1 MVISKGVK
9 TFNVI
14 NIIFLTLLGLTMVLP
29 LLHVIAQSFSNSV
42 AINKGLVYFWPVN
55 FTGANYTS
63 ILKDQTIWLAFRNS
77 VIITVGGTL
86 INLMATASLA
96 YPLSRQEYLGRKIIL
111 IMVLVTLI
119 FHAPLIPNYLLLK
132 NIKLLNTLWVLM
144 IPTAISAYNLFVMRS
159 FFMNLPNELFDSA
172 RIDGCGEMGM
182 LWRIVLPLSK
192 PAMATM
198 GIMYAVSNWNTY
210 SAAIY
215 YINSRSLIP
224 LQVRLREMIITDQFG
239 ASDSSALDSAINLSP
254 EGLKMAVI
262 VIATIPIML
271 IYPFLQKHFIK
282 GMLVGSIK
290 S

>member
-1 MVISKGVK
+1 MILTKGYK

-14 NIIFLTLLGLTMVLP
+14 NIIFLTVLGLTMVLP

-42 AINKGLVYFWPVN
+42 AINKGEVYFWPVN
-55 FTGANYTS
+55 FTTANYAS
-63 ILKDQTIWLAFRNS
+63 ILSDASIWTAFRNS
-77 VIITVGGTL
+77 LIITIGGTL
-86 INLMATASLA
+86 INLTATASLA
-96 YPLSRQEYLGRKIIL
+96 YPLSRQEYLGRKVIL
-111 IMVLVTLI
+111 IMVLITLI

-132 NIKLLNTLWVLM
+132 ELKLLNTLWVLM

-172 RIDGCGEMGM
+172 RIDGCSELGM
-182 LWRIVLPLSK
+182 VWRIVLPLSK

-215 YINSRSLIP
+215 YINKRTLIP
-224 LQVRLREMIITDQFG
+224 LQVRLREMIISDQFG
-239 ASDSSALDSAINLSP
+239 GQESALDSIVNLSP
-254 EGLKMAVI
+254 EGMKMAVI

>member
-1 MVISKGVK
+1 MVISKGVR

-14 NIIFLTLLGLTMVLP
+14 NIIFLTVLGLTMVLP

-63 ILKDQTIWLAFRNS
+63 ILQDKTIWIAFRNS

-86 INLMATASLA
+86 INLAATASLA
-96 YPLSRQEYLGRKIIL
+96 YPLSRQEYLGRKVIL
-111 IMVLVTLI
+111 IMVLITLI

-239 ASDSSALDSAINLSP
+239 ASDSSALDQAINLSP

-262 VIATIPIML
+262 VIATVPIML
-271 IYPFLQKHFIK
+271 VYPFLQKHFIK

>member
-14 NIIFLTLLGLTMVLP
+14 NIVFLTLLGLTMVLP

-42 AINKGLVYFWPVN
+42 AINKGLVYFWPVS
-55 FTGANYTS
+55 FTTANYTS
-63 ILKDQTIWLAFRNS
+63 ILKDQTIWIAFRNS
-77 VIITVGGTL
+77 VFITVGGTL
-86 INLMATASLA
+86 INLLATASLA
-96 YPLSRQEYLGRKIIL
+96 YPLSRQEYLGRKIVL
-111 IMVLVTLI
+111 IMVLITLI

-132 NIKLLNTLWVLM
+132 NIKMLDTLWVLM

-239 ASDSSALDSAINLSP
+239 ASDSSALDSAMDLSP

-271 IYPFLQKHFIK
+271 VYPFLQKHFIK